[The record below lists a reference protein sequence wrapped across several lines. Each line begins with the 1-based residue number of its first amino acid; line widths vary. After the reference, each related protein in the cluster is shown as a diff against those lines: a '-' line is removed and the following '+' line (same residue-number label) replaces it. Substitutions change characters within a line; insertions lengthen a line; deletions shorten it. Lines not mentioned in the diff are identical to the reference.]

1 MARMMKA
8 GILHRAGE
16 ISCEVIAVPETGSNE
31 VLVAIKIAGI
41 CGSDIS
47 RFLRGTTPYDFKI
60 LGHECAG
67 EVVKVGSEV
76 TGVKPGERVA
86 IMPVIPCRHC
96 DFCQSGEYSL
106 CDNFIRL
113 GTRVDGCF
121 VEYVKVG
128 PENLLKLPPTVDYES
143 ASLLEPSSVAL
154 HTVKR
159 PGIAPGDVVAVLG
172 CGPIGNLIAQWAKIL
187 GVRRVFAVDIAQAKL
202 EIARKTG
209 IADCINAKHEDPV
222 KVVMRE
228 TQGKGADLVLEAAG
242 SETTLEQSI
251 RMTRK
256 LGKVGLLGLVEKDVT
271 LPQKTITDIIRR
283 ELTIYGVY
291 DADTKPVPLNSWEAS
306 LHFVENGRLNV
317 KSLITHRF
325 KIDEIKSVFE
335 KMSRKR
341 EDFNKVLF
349 VF

>member
-1 MARMMKA
+1 MVRMMKV
-8 GILHRAGE
+8 GLLHGARK
-16 ISCEVIAVPETGSNE
+16 ISCELIPVPEVGPKE

-41 CGSDIS
+41 CGSDVS
-47 RFLRGTTPYDFKI
+47 RFLRGTFPYDFKI

-76 TGVKPGERVA
+76 TAFKPGERVA

-96 DFCQSGEYSL
+96 DFCQAGEYSL

-121 VEYVKVG
+121 AEYVKIG
-128 PENLLKLPPTVDYES
+128 PENLLKLSPTVDYES

-172 CGPIGNLIAQWAKIL
+172 CGPIGLLIAQWATIL
-187 GVRRVFAVDIAQAKL
+187 GARRVFAVDIAQVKL

-209 IADCINAKHEDPV
+209 IADCINAKDKDPV
-222 KVVMRE
+222 EVVMRK

-256 LGKVGLLGLVEKDVT
+256 LGKVALLGLVEQDVT
-271 LPQKTITDIIRR
+271 LPQKTITDILRH

-291 DADTKPVPLNSWEAS
+291 DADTKPVPFNSWEAS
-306 LHFVENGRLNV
+306 LHFMETGRLDV

-335 KMSRKR
+335 EVSRKR

>member
-1 MARMMKA
+1 MVQMMKA
-8 GILHRAGE
+8 GVLHRAGK
-16 ISCEVIAVPETGSNE
+16 ISCELIPVPETESKE
-31 VLVAIKIAGI
+31 VLVAIKVVGI
-41 CGSDIS
+41 CGSDVP
-47 RFLRGTTPYDFKI
+47 RFLRGTSPYGFKI

-67 EVVKVGSEV
+67 EVVRVGSEV

-86 IMPVIPCRHC
+86 IMPVIPCRQC

-113 GTRVDGCF
+113 GTRIDGCF
-121 VEYVKVG
+121 AEYVKVA
-128 PENLLKLPPTVDYES
+128 PENLLKLPPTVDYEL

-159 PGIAPGDVVAVLG
+159 PGIRPGDVVAVLG
-172 CGPIGNLIAQWAKIL
+172 CGPIGLLIAQWAKIL
-187 GVRRVFAVDIAQAKL
+187 GARRVFAVDIAPVKL
-202 EIARKTG
+202 KIARKAG
-209 IADCINAKHEDPV
+209 ITDCINAKAKDPV
-222 KVVMRE
+222 EVVMRA
-228 TQGKGADLVLEAAG
+228 TQGRGADLVFEAAG
-242 SETTLEQSI
+242 TETTLEQSI
-251 RMTRK
+251 SMTGK
-256 LGKVGLLGLVEKDVT
+256 LGRVGLIGLVEQNVT
-271 LPQKTITDIIRR
+271 LPQKTITDILRR

-291 DADTKPVPLNSWEAS
+291 DTDTKPVPSNSWEVS
-306 LHFVENGRLNV
+306 LHFMETGQLDV

>member
-1 MARMMKA
+1 MTRMMRA
-8 GILHRAGE
+8 GILHGAGE
-16 ISCEVIAVPETGSNE
+16 ISCELIPVPKTGSKE
-31 VLVAIKIAGI
+31 VLVAIRIGGI
-41 CGSDIS
+41 CGSDVS
-47 RFLRGTTPYDFKI
+47 RFLRGTSPYGFKI

-67 EVVKVGSEV
+67 EVVTVGSEV
-76 TGVKPGERVA
+76 AGVKPGERVA

-121 VEYVKVG
+121 AEYVKVG

-172 CGPIGNLIAQWAKIL
+172 CGPIGLLIAQWAKIL
-187 GVRRVFAVDIAQAKL
+187 GAKRVFGVDIAQVKL

-209 IADCINAKHEDPV
+209 ITDCINAKDEDPV
-222 KVVMRE
+222 EVVMRE

-242 SETTLEQSI
+242 SESTLEQSI

-271 LPQKTITDIIRR
+271 LPQKTITDIMRR

-291 DADTKPVPLNSWEAS
+291 DADTKPVPFNSWEVS
-306 LHFVENGRLNV
+306 LHFMETGRLDV

-335 KMSRKR
+335 KVSRKR

>member
-8 GILHRAGE
+8 GILHGAGE
-16 ISCEVIAVPETGSNE
+16 ISCELIPVPEAGSKE
-31 VLVAIKIAGI
+31 VLVAIKVTGI
-41 CGSDIS
+41 CGSDVS
-47 RFLRGTTPYDFKI
+47 RFLRGISPYGFKI

-76 TGVKPGERVA
+76 TGVKSGERVA

-96 DFCQSGEYSL
+96 DFCRAGEYSL

-121 VEYVKVG
+121 AEYVKVAS
-128 PENLLKLPPTVDYES
+128 ENLLKLPSTVDYES

-159 PGIAPGDVVAVLG
+159 AGITPGDVVVVLG
-172 CGPIGNLIAQWAKIL
+172 CGPIGLLIAQWAKIL
-187 GVRRVFAVDIAQAKL
+187 GARKVFAVDIAEVKL
-202 EIARKTG
+202 GIARKTG
-209 IADCINAKHEDPV
+209 ITDCINAKAKDPV
-222 KVVMRE
+222 EVVMRE
-228 TQGKGADLVLEAAG
+228 TKGRGADLVLEAAG

-256 LGKVGLLGLVEKDVT
+256 LGKISLLGLVEKDVT
-271 LPQKTITDIIRR
+271 LPQKTITDIMRR

-291 DADTKPVPLNSWEAS
+291 DADTKPVPFNSWEAS
-306 LHFVENGRLNV
+306 LHFIETGRLDV

-325 KIDEIKSVFE
+325 RIDEIKSVFE
-335 KMSRKR
+335 KVSRKR